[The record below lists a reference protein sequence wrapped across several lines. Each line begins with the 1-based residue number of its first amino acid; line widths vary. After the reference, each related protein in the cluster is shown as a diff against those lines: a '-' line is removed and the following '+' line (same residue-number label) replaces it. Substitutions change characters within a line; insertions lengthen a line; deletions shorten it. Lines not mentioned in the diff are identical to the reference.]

1 MPAAVGGPRPWVRWA
16 VVATELDQATGD
28 VALGATEPPATRGPA
43 RLTVIRPP
51 AKWPQVDLREL
62 WHYHELLGI
71 FVWRDLKVRYKQ
83 TVVGAGWAIF
93 QPILIAAVYSVVYGR
108 FAKFPSGGIPYPIF
122 VFAGLLPWQ
131 YFSSALNSG
140 AISLVANT
148 NLVTKVYFPR
158 LLLPIATIAVPI
170 VDLLLSCVVMIG
182 LMGIYGTW
190 PNGPEVLLAPA
201 FVVLAAATA
210 LGLGLWL
217 SAVNVRYRDVP
228 YALPVFMQVLP
239 LLSGVPFA
247 LSGIP
252 TKWQWILS
260 LNPMSTVV
268 AGWRWAVLG
277 AGEPQW
283 SQCAVGVAMAVLLLV
298 GGLWYFRSSE
308 PSFADTI

>member
-1 MPAAVGGPRPWVRWA
+1 M
-16 VVATELDQATGD
+16 ATELDQATGD
-28 VALGATEPPATRGPA
+28 VAPGTTSEPERRGDG
-43 RLTVIRPP
+43 RVTVIRP
-51 AKWPQVDLREL
+51 AARWPRVDLREL

-83 TVVGAGWAIF
+83 TSIGAAWAIF
-93 QPILIAAVYSVVYGR
+93 QPVLIAAVYAIVFGR

-131 YFSSALNSG
+131 YFASALNSG

-158 LLLPIATIAVPI
+158 LLLPLATIAVPI
-170 VDLLLSCVVMIG
+170 VDLLLGGVVLLG
-182 LMGIYGTW
+182 LMGFYDKW
-190 PNGPEVLLAPA
+190 PTGPEVFLAPA
-201 FVVLAAATA
+201 FVLLAAATA

-247 LSGIP
+247 IEEAP
-252 TKWQWILS
+252 EKWQWILAM
-260 LNPMSTVV
+260 NPMSAVI

-277 AGEPQW
+277 AIEPDWGQ
-283 SQCAVGVAMAVLLLV
+283 VGVGVTMAFLLLL

-308 PSFADTI
+308 PGFADTI